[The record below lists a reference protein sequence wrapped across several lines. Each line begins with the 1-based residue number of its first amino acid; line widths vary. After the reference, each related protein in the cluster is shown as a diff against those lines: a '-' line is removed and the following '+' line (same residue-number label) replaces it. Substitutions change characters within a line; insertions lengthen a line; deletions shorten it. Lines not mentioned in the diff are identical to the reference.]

1 MQRMTGLDASFLY
14 MESPR
19 LPMHTLKL
27 AVLDVADV
35 PGGYQFKRVL
45 DLLGGHMHLL
55 PAMRRRIVAVP
66 LGLHHPLWI
75 DDPAFRVEDHVSRAR
90 LPDGAGEAEL
100 DALLAEIAE
109 QPLPR
114 DRPLWQLWAAEGMTD
129 ADGRPLVAFI
139 AKVHHAL
146 GDGLATAEMLRR
158 AMIDVSPLPE
168 PPPAPVH
175 LPGPAALARKALGEH
190 LRQLAGLPPLIAASV
205 RGGLRAR
212 RLARGEVR
220 PPRLFSGPRTLFN
233 RTITARRDYTRLE
246 LPLAEFKRI
255 KRTFACTV
263 NDVVL
268 AVVAGALRRY
278 LQAHGEPCDFPLIAS
293 VPSSTGGTHPAGN
306 HVSSLYS
313 ALRADIADP
322 VERLRQTKLA
332 TDAAKRKHAAL
343 GEDMLARWLE
353 FTRLAPHAWLWRRL
367 LPRLRR
373 PPVHL
378 VVSNVPG
385 PRVPLEID
393 GARLVRLASVGPLL
407 EGVGLNI
414 TVWSYVD
421 TMSFSILSCPDSLPA
436 PDTLA
441 AAMRAS
447 LEELLALV
455 PAPAAEPVVASA

>member
-27 AVLDVADV
+27 VVLDVVDV

-55 PAMRRRIVAVP
+55 PAMHRKVVAVP

-75 DDPAFRVEDHVSRAR
+75 DDPEFRVENHVRRVR

-100 DALLAEIAE
+100 DALLAEAAE
-109 QPLPR
+109 EPLPR
-114 DRPLWQLWAAEGMTD
+114 DRPLWQVWAVEGFN
-129 ADGRPLVAFI
+129 DGEGRARVAFI

-146 GDGLATAEMLRR
+146 GDGMATAEMLRR
-158 AMIDVSPLPE
+158 AMLDVSPLPE
-168 PPPAPVH
+168 PAPAPVR
-175 LPGPAALARKALGEH
+175 LPGRVALAGTALREH
-190 LRQLAGLPPLIAASV
+190 LRQLTGLPPLIARSV
-205 RGGLRAR
+205 RAGLRAR
-212 RLARGEVR
+212 RRDRAGEVR
-220 PPRLFSGPRTLFN
+220 APRLFSGRRTLFN
-233 RTITARRDYTRLE
+233 RGITARRSYTRVE
-246 LPLAEFKRI
+246 LALADFKRV
-255 KRTFACTV
+255 KRAFACTI

-268 AVVAGALRRY
+268 AVVAGAVRRY
-278 LQAHGEPCDFPLIAS
+278 LLAHGEAADVPLIAS
-293 VPSSTGGTHPAGN
+293 VPSSTGGAHPAGN
-306 HVSSLYS
+306 HVSSLYT
-313 ALRADIADP
+313 ALRVDVADP
-322 VERLRQTKLA
+322 IERLRLTRQV
-332 TDAAKRKHAAL
+332 TDAAKHKHEAL

-385 PRVPLEID
+385 PRVPLAID
-393 GARLVRLASVGPLL
+393 GAKVVRLASVGPLL
-407 EGVGLNI
+407 EGVGLNV

-421 TMSFSILSCPDSLPA
+421 AMSFSILSCPDSVTA
-436 PDTLA
+436 PQ
-441 AAMRAS
+441 
-447 LEELLALV
+447 LLATALREALAELV
-455 PAPAAEPVVASA
+455 ALAPTERPPVAESA